1 MHVLAHRKLS
11 KSGNAA
17 AIANLC
23 GCCVEATVVPRGDII
38 AASSAAIMEDTKMIT
53 ERPESAKQ
61 LVQRDPVLE

>member
-1 MHVLAHRKLS
+1 MHVLAQRKLS

-17 AIANLC
+17 AIANRC
-23 GCCVEATVVPRGDII
+23 GCCVEATVGDII
-38 AASSAAIMEDTKMIT
+38 AASSAANMEDTKMII